1 MPPDLRMSWVV
12 RKLNHARY
20 QFAKLEEVASSRD
33 LFATLDA
40 FLSEAR
46 SVLYVLG
53 FQFGWEE
60 RRKPDRMAVAAER
73 SVRQRF
79 DRWFKRN
86 AKAVLDHPLTL
97 ERHEVVHRSGSP
109 SFGHPITKPRNFYFR
124 DANGRKING
133 LDYCREY
140 LRLIETVVCAAES
153 RVSRV
158 AGEPRQLP

>member
-1 MPPDLRMSWVV
+1 MSWVV

-20 QFAKLEEVASSRD
+20 QFEQLQEVASSRD

-46 SVLYVLG
+46 SVLYVLA

-60 RRKPDRMAVAAER
+60 RCGPYRKIVGTER
-73 SVRQRF
+73 SVRERF
-79 DRWFKRN
+79 DRWLRKN

-109 SFGHPITKPRNFYFR
+109 SFTPLRGV
-124 DANGRKING
+124 G
-133 LDYCREY
+133 LDEA
-140 LRLIETVVCAAES
+140 LRAAASLAED
-153 RVSRV
+153 
-158 AGEPRQLP
+158 EII